1 MLWIHACGLCDRLI
15 RKAPFEELFCFQS
28 WRYEYIVYAH
38 WSCMKKRQ
46 VVGAVIEYKYTKVQI
61 MSAGAVDT
69 RMN

>member
-1 MLWIHACGLCDRLI
+1 
-15 RKAPFEELFCFQS
+15 
-28 WRYEYIVYAH
+28 
-38 WSCMKKRQ
+38 MKKRQ